1 MDAPQANPVN
11 GDPTTAR
18 LLDQLRA
25 TEVWLSEART
35 TATELSARRA
45 TLLSALHR
53 RGISIRALARES
65 RLSRSA
71 VHLAVVGGT
80 R

>member
-1 MDAPQANPVN
+1 MDAPQANPET
-11 GDPTTAR
+11 GDPAVAR
-18 LLDQLRA
+18 LLGQLRE
-25 TEVWLSEART
+25 TEMWLGEARA
-35 TATELSARRA
+35 TASELSARRA
-45 TLLSALHR
+45 NLLSALHQ

-71 VHLAVVGGT
+71 VHLAVAGS

>member
-1 MDAPQANPVN
+1 MSAPQASPAT

-25 TEVWLSEART
+25 TEMWLSEAR
-35 TATELSARRA
+35 ATSAELSARRA
-45 TLLSALHR
+45 TLLASLHR

-71 VHLAVVGGT
+71 VHLAVVGT

>member
-1 MDAPQANPVN
+1 MSAPQANPAT
-11 GDPTTAR
+11 GDPAVAQ
-18 LLDQLRA
+18 LLAQLRA
-25 TEVWLSEART
+25 TEVWLSEARA
-35 TATELSARRA
+35 TAAELANRRA
-45 TLLSALHR
+45 TLLASLHR

-71 VHLAVVGGT
+71 VHLAVVGT

>member
-1 MDAPQANPVN
+1 MMAPKANPAT
-11 GDPTTAR
+11 GDPVVAQ
-18 LLDQLRA
+18 LLTQLRE
-25 TEVWLSEART
+25 TETWLSEARD
-35 TATELSARRA
+35 TATELSTRRA
-45 TLLSALHR
+45 TLLATLHR

-71 VHLAVVGGT
+71 VHLAVAGS